1 MGCHFL
7 LQGTFL
13 TQGSNPHLLCLLH
26 WQVNSLALC
35 HLESPTCSLRAQ
47 QKGGLNP
54 GPHSLRLVSAVPPSS
69 PILKPLSFSG
79 AQHPPSPR
87 TSLGYRA
94 MVRTPEEGLA
104 TNRVEVTSEGQ
115 GSGQS
120 RGRKSRAGRTWR
132 AGSTPC
138 DGCGRRQRSGACGL
152 QSAQPSPVAGPG
164 APWHNL
170 QESRWVS

>member
-13 TQGSNPHLLCLLH
+13 SQGSNPRFLCLLH
-26 WQVNSLALC
+26 WRVNSLPLR
-35 HLESPTCSLRAQ
+35 HLENPTCSLRAQ
-47 QKGGLNP
+47 QKGLSERRIKP
-54 GPHSLRLVSAVPPSS
+54 RTSFTVSVVPPGS
-69 PILKPLSFSG
+69 PILKPFSSSG
-79 AQHPPSPR
+79 AQHPPR

-94 MVRTPEEGLA
+94 VVRTPQEGLA

-120 RGRKSRAGRTWR
+120 RGRKSRAGRTWH

-170 QESRWVS
+170 KESRWVS